1 MADKDN
7 RENYGQTWWEFPW
20 LTPLDNSLLL
30 QLDIA
35 AKFVQVK
42 LSAALNIKIKKIE
55 KRR

>member
-1 MADKDN
+1 MAGKYN
-7 RENYGQTWWEFPW
+7 RENYAQTWWEFPW
-20 LTPLDNSLLL
+20 LTLLDNSLLL